1 MNRRELIDMIL
12 KQILK
17 DLRKEWT
24 WAFFYTVVVTMTAM
38 AIVYLSISFS
48 SVSKQ
53 FSFIESFIENNV
65 VMFNLMVTE
74 MERAPNESDSTEKP
88 IASFSD
94 KMNYLQESLSSEGKA
109 GSFVFVG
116 NDGYVDDK
124 YKQILVLFGQYEK
137 LAGLD
142 SSESMALFV
151 PEISSEDVGSTV
163 ELAGKEI
170 KVVNTIPSDFSLFHP
185 LHYIEA
191 GSSLLSN
198 TLVLTTKDFK
208 AVDNMFP
215 WWGLDNEAFQRM
227 VLVNPS
233 NIEVEELQGLFYNQF
248 GTLYK
253 GTSTDDFTQITTNP
267 SLRAHRL
274 LMTFYIL
281 AGILLI
287 FLLLINTI
295 RMIEVHV
302 IDYTVHHLYG
312 APISLIQRRVG
323 GFVLV
328 LNILPL
334 IGFIFVLV
342 VNDLA
347 MWYQLPFMI
356 LLIAGLYAFA
366 AAYVKRRIGT
376 LNSLQ
381 NLRRDY

>member
-1 MNRRELIDMIL
+1 MIL

-17 DLRKEWT
+17 DLRNEWT

-88 IASFSD
+88 IASFSG

-124 YKQILVLFGQYEK
+124 YKQILVLFGQYKK

>member
-302 IDYTVHHLYG
+302 IDYTVHQDRK
-312 APISLIQRRVG
+312 S
-323 GFVLV
+323 
-328 LNILPL
+328 
-334 IGFIFVLV
+334 V
-342 VNDLA
+342 V
-347 MWYQLPFMI
+347 
-356 LLIAGLYAFA
+356 
-366 AAYVKRRIGT
+366 
-376 LNSLQ
+376 
-381 NLRRDY
+381 

>member
-1 MNRRELIDMIL
+1 MIL

-163 ELAGKEI
+163 ELA
-170 KVVNTIPSDFSLFHP
+170 
-185 LHYIEA
+185 
-191 GSSLLSN
+191 
-198 TLVLTTKDFK
+198 
-208 AVDNMFP
+208 
-215 WWGLDNEAFQRM
+215 
-227 VLVNPS
+227 
-233 NIEVEELQGLFYNQF
+233 
-248 GTLYK
+248 
-253 GTSTDDFTQITTNP
+253 
-267 SLRAHRL
+267 
-274 LMTFYIL
+274 
-281 AGILLI
+281 
-287 FLLLINTI
+287 
-295 RMIEVHV
+295 
-302 IDYTVHHLYG
+302 
-312 APISLIQRRVG
+312 
-323 GFVLV
+323 
-328 LNILPL
+328 
-334 IGFIFVLV
+334 
-342 VNDLA
+342 
-347 MWYQLPFMI
+347 
-356 LLIAGLYAFA
+356 
-366 AAYVKRRIGT
+366 
-376 LNSLQ
+376 
-381 NLRRDY
+381 

>member
-17 DLRKEWT
+17 DLRNEWT

-88 IASFSD
+88 IASFSG

-124 YKQILVLFGQYEK
+124 YKQILVLFGQYKK

>member
-151 PEISSEDVGSTV
+151 PEISSEDVGSTM

-366 AAYVKRRIGT
+366 AAYVKRRSGT

>member
-1 MNRRELIDMIL
+1 MIL

>member
-1 MNRRELIDMIL
+1 
-12 KQILK
+12 
-17 DLRKEWT
+17 
-24 WAFFYTVVVTMTAM
+24 
-38 AIVYLSISFS
+38 
-48 SVSKQ
+48 
-53 FSFIESFIENNV
+53 
-65 VMFNLMVTE
+65 
-74 MERAPNESDSTEKP
+74 
-88 IASFSD
+88 
-94 KMNYLQESLSSEGKA
+94 
-109 GSFVFVG
+109 
-116 NDGYVDDK
+116 
-124 YKQILVLFGQYEK
+124 
-137 LAGLD
+137 
-142 SSESMALFV
+142 MALFV

-342 VNDLA
+342 V
-347 MWYQLPFMI
+347 
-356 LLIAGLYAFA
+356 
-366 AAYVKRRIGT
+366 R
-376 LNSLQ
+376 
-381 NLRRDY
+381 

>member
-215 WWGLDNEAFQRM
+215 WWGLDHEAFQRM

>member
-1 MNRRELIDMIL
+1 M
-12 KQILK
+12 
-17 DLRKEWT
+17 
-24 WAFFYTVVVTMTAM
+24 
-38 AIVYLSISFS
+38 
-48 SVSKQ
+48 
-53 FSFIESFIENNV
+53 
-65 VMFNLMVTE
+65 
-74 MERAPNESDSTEKP
+74 
-88 IASFSD
+88 
-94 KMNYLQESLSSEGKA
+94 
-109 GSFVFVG
+109 
-116 NDGYVDDK
+116 
-124 YKQILVLFGQYEK
+124 
-137 LAGLD
+137 
-142 SSESMALFV
+142 
-151 PEISSEDVGSTV
+151 
-163 ELAGKEI
+163 
-170 KVVNTIPSDFSLFHP
+170 
-185 LHYIEA
+185 
-191 GSSLLSN
+191 LSN